1 MRNVKDVPAPTRNVK
16 QGRRLGLGALWVRI
30 EKNTEKMAIKSFTVP
45 VFHKLESERN
55 ERTSEQVSIAE
66 RATSSAEQAND

>member
-1 MRNVKDVPAPTRNVK
+1 M
-16 QGRRLGLGALWVRI
+16 GALWVRI

-45 VFHKLESERN
+45 VSHKLESERN